1 MSEAGR
7 TDITFRYER
16 FRAVTAGIIETA
28 GTTFLLLI
36 AVRWF
41 EAGATAK
48 SLIAAGSSLG
58 LLLSPLVV
66 SLVSHRQWLAA
77 TAAARVFWF
86 GAGMFALAAL
96 VPVLPVFVGLTTLA
110 MACSAAVLPLL
121 TQIYQE
127 NYPSVRRGRIFS
139 RTFIIRIATA
149 VIFSKLAGDFLSER
163 LGWFRLLLALFAV
176 AFAFSGWCLARI
188 PSRPI
193 SNDGGSHPL
202 RAMRL
207 ANKDALF
214 RRTLVSW
221 MILGFA
227 NLMMLPL
234 RVEYLANS
242 VHGLTLNGV
251 VLTVAT
257 VTLLSEVIPNIARL
271 CLSPVWG
278 WLFDHMNFFALRAVL
293 NLGFAIGIVAFFVG
307 DSWTG
312 LVIGAVVYGMS
323 RASGDV
329 AWSLWVTKVA
339 PPNRVADYMSV
350 HTFFTG
356 VRGVLA
362 PLVAFHALKHFSL
375 PAMGWFSAALIVI
388 ATLLLLPEIK
398 TLRVR
403 RKGQPLVEEVSE

>member
-7 TDITFRYER
+7 TELTFRYER

-41 EAGATAK
+41 QAGATAK
-48 SLIAAGSSLG
+48 AMLAAGSSIG

-66 SLVSHRQWLAA
+66 SLVSHRQWPAA
-77 TAAARVFWF
+77 HAAAKVFWM
-86 GAGMFALAAL
+86 GGVAFALAAIL
-96 VPVLPVFVGLTTLA
+96 PALPVFVVLTTLA
-110 MACSAAVLPLL
+110 MTCSSAVLPLL
-121 TQIYQE
+121 TQIYQD
-127 NYPSVRRGRIFS
+127 NYPAKRRGRLFS

-149 VIFSKLAGDFLSER
+149 VLFSWAAGEFLSRWLE
-163 LGWFRLLLALFAV
+163 WFRVLLVLFAV
-176 AFAFSGWCLARI
+176 SFAVGGWCVARI

-207 ANKDALF
+207 AQKDALF

-242 VHGLTLNGV
+242 AHGLM
-251 VLTVAT
+251 LTVAT

-271 CLSPVWG
+271 CMSPVWG
-278 WLFDHMNFFALRAVL
+278 WLFDHMNFFALRSVL

-307 DSWTG
+307 ESWAG
-312 LVIGAVVYGMS
+312 LVTGAVVYGMS
-323 RASGDV
+323 RAGGDV
-329 AWSLWVTKVA
+329 AWSLWVTKLA
-339 PPNRVADYMSV
+339 PPHRVADYMSV
-350 HTFFTG
+350 HTCLTG
-356 VRGVLA
+356 VRGVAA
-362 PLVAFHALKHFSL
+362 PVVAFHALQYFSL
-375 PAMGWFSAALIVI
+375 EAMGWFSAALIVI
-388 ATLLLLPEIK
+388 ATLMLLPEIK
-398 TLRVR
+398 TLRAR
-403 RKGQPLVEEVSE
+403 RSGQPLVEEVSE

>member
-7 TDITFRYER
+7 TELTFRYER

-41 EAGATAK
+41 QAGATAK
-48 SLIAAGSSLG
+48 AMLAAGSSIG

-66 SLVSHRQWLAA
+66 SLVSHRQWPAA
-77 TAAARVFWF
+77 QAAAKVFWV
-86 GAGMFALAAL
+86 GAAAFALAAM
-96 VPVLPVFVGLTTLA
+96 LPALPLFVVLTTLA
-110 MACSAAVLPLL
+110 MTCSSAVLPLL
-121 TQIYQE
+121 TQIYQD
-127 NYPSVRRGRIFS
+127 NYPANRRGRLFS

-149 VIFSKLAGDFLSER
+149 ALFSWLAGEFLTRWLEWYR
-163 LGWFRLLLALFAV
+163 VLLVLFAV
-176 AFAFSGWCLARI
+176 SFAVGGWCVARI

-202 RAMRL
+202 RAMRF
-207 ANKDALF
+207 AREDALF

-242 VHGLTLNGV
+242 VHGLTLNGLM
-251 VLTVAT
+251 LTVAT

-271 CLSPVWG
+271 CMSPVWG
-278 WLFDHMNFFALRAVL
+278 WLFDHMNFFALRSML

-307 DSWTG
+307 DSLTG
-312 LVIGAVVYGMS
+312 LVVGAVVYGMS
-323 RASGDV
+323 RAGGDV
-329 AWSLWVTKVA
+329 AWSLWVTKLA
-339 PPNRVADYMSV
+339 PPR
-350 HTFFTG
+350 
-356 VRGVLA
+356 
-362 PLVAFHALKHFSL
+362 
-375 PAMGWFSAALIVI
+375 
-388 ATLLLLPEIK
+388 
-398 TLRVR
+398 
-403 RKGQPLVEEVSE
+403 